1 MRFKP
6 VPEPPASLAELDAV
20 RKAVPS
26 EPDPDADCCG
36 LVRAELGLDERSQA
50 ADWLTFLRA
59 LGLVEERSGVYVRTG
74 GDVNRERLAEA
85 FRVYVYGAREVLDV
99 LESEGEPLDTDEAVT
114 RIKMRRIDRQH
125 VERVLEWAV
134 LLGLAERENARHR
147 SNRA

>member
-59 LGLVEERSGVYVRTG
+59 LGLVEERSGMYVESGERV
-74 GDVNRERLAEA
+74 DREQLAEA
-85 FRVYVYGAREVLDV
+85 FRNHVYGAEEMLDT
-99 LESEGEPLDTDEAVT
+99 LDSPGEPLDTDDAVIRT
-114 RIKMRRIDRQH
+114 RTQRLDPQH
-125 VERVLEWAV
+125 VQRLLGWAV
-134 LLGLAERENARHR
+134 LLGLAEQ
-147 SNRA
+147 